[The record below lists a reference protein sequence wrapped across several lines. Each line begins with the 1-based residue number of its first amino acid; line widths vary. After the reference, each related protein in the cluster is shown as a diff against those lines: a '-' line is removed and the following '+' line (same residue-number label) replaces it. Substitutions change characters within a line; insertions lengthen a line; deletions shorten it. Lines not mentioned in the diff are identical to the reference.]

1 MLPVDP
7 DLLLP
12 TAGAGGCVRTRQGGS
27 QPPRIWCFLAEAA
40 PPAIKY
46 PILRGKWLS
55 GVGGPSNPAA
65 APSPLSPFWCCAV
78 CPRVFPVV
86 ASPKWDLHQNH
97 HCWGAKTH
105 GQGGTR
111 AAPGPAPAPGGARC
125 AGCWWVRAGADLQ
138 RGQGGRTAPSCA
150 GSWPSPCFPHGFISD
165 ACFLTP
171 PPTSTSLLRASA
183 PGHPWPCPAPPLPPL
198 ARLHPGPQRT
208 GGDEAVPEG
217 GSEAEQRGQE
227 PGAGLGTGETQRG
240 RGRPQPGSGGGG
252 GAVPWFPAQCHGHRP
267 PFVPQRASGG
277 PAAVW
282 RKPGMRN
289 GTVGATRSS
298 ARCVGGLLSPLCHQL
313 P

>member
-1 MLPVDP
+1 MGR
-7 DLLLP
+7 
-12 TAGAGGCVRTRQGGS
+12 A
-27 QPPRIWCFLAEAA
+27 
-40 PPAIKY
+40 
-46 PILRGKWLS
+46 ILRQPL
-55 GVGGPSNPAA
+55 
-65 APSPLSPFWCCAV
+65 PLSPRFGAV
-78 CPRVFPVV
+78 L
-86 ASPKWDLHQNH
+86 S
-97 HCWGAKTH
+97 
-105 GQGGTR
+105 
-111 AAPGPAPAPGGARC
+111 APGCSPWWHPPSGTCTKTTTAGGQKPMARGAPKRLRVQLLLLEDARC
-125 AGCWWVRAGADLQ
+125 AGCHWLRAGADLQ

-198 ARLHPGPQRT
+198 ARLRPGPQRT
-208 GGDEAVPEG
+208 SGDEAVPKG

-227 PGAGLGTGETQRG
+227 PGAGLGAGETQRG
-240 RGRPQPGSGGGG
+240 RGRPRPGSGGGG

-282 RKPGMRN
+282 RKPGTRN

-298 ARCVGGLLSPLCHQL
+298 ARCGRGLLSPLCHQL